1 MSYHLRTGRGGRQDT
16 AKADEYLRRALNEG
30 TEFAWRGCNPESARR
45 ELEIRMR
52 WAGGNKD
59 RLSKIANWLERSDC
73 PDDTREIR
81 LNHPEGQ
88 ETQPEEHRKNETS
101 DTPKDSEPS
110 AVNVSDG
117 FKFLRRVIAVVI
129 GAFLIALAKQL
140 FVL

>member
-1 MSYHLRTGRGGRQDT
+1 
-16 AKADEYLRRALNEG
+16 
-30 TEFAWRGCNPESARR
+30 
-45 ELEIRMR
+45 MR
-52 WAGGNKD
+52 WAGEDKD
-59 RLSKIANWLERSDC
+59 RLSRIVDWLERSDC
-73 PDDTREIR
+73 PDEAREIR
-81 LNHPEGQ
+81 SKHPEIT
-88 ETQPEEHRKNETS
+88 EVRPEEPRENETS